1 MASSHLPYNHGIFR
15 TEPIAR
21 WKDIHKIEN
30 LSDFL
35 PPFTLPIFA
44 TVLAIFYK
52 SFFGKLISFPETNHE
67 INFMNKPYVFN
78 YQAPVNPWWESS
90 AAEIAE
96 GSGDL
101 DNLLKQTH
109 EDLHSLGETVLRLDG
124 ELRTAKIDKV
134 VAEKKI
140 EVISKLIQDV
150 SVLRRNEPLAA
161 IQNAS
166 HSADT
171 IETPKRQRQPKHR
184 KTGKLLSIVVILVL
198 ACVSLFV
205 FAAVFATHSGSEP
218 WSSAGIKHFATWL
231 QPFVNKFLH

>member
-1 MASSHLPYNHGIFR
+1 M
-15 TEPIAR
+15 AR

-140 EVISKLIQDV
+140 EVISKLIQ
-150 SVLRRNEPLAA
+150 
-161 IQNAS
+161 NAS

-205 FAAVFATHSGSEP
+205 FAAIFATHSGSEP